1 MDRVCRASSS
11 RRSAL
16 ARRRTERAKRD
27 RLAEVQRD
35 DPDRDVLP
43 AALAGDLDA
52 FEELVRRYQA
62 RIVRFVRTLIGR
74 AEDAEDLAQE
84 VFVRAHKALSR
95 FRGQSWF
102 RTWLY
107 TVATNVA
114 RTHRQSRKREEP
126 IWVDSGHS
134 EDQVFDP
141 PDLSDFEAT
150 WLTRDTIE
158 RALDQ
163 LPQELRVAVT
173 LRDVH
178 GLEYRD
184 IAETMGVPI
193 GTVESRIFRA
203 RQRLRSVIGS
213 LKAH

>member
-1 MDRVCRASSS
+1 MAD
-11 RRSAL
+11 
-16 ARRRTERAKRD
+16 
-27 RLAEVQRD
+27 VQRD
-35 DPDRDVLP
+35 DPERDLLP

-52 FEELVRRYQA
+52 FEELVRRYQG

-74 AEDAEDLAQE
+74 ADDAEDLAQE
-84 VFVRAHKALSR
+84 VFVRVHRALSR
-95 FRGQSWF
+95 CRGQSWF

-114 RTHRQSRKREEP
+114 RTHRHTRKREETV
-126 IWVDSGHS
+126 WVDSGHDETTS
-134 EDQVFDP
+134 FDP
-141 PDLSDFEAT
+141 PDVADFEAA

-213 LKAH
+213 LSTH

>member
-1 MDRVCRASSS
+1 
-11 RRSAL
+11 L
-16 ARRRTERAKRD
+16 AD
-27 RLAEVQRD
+27 VQRD
-35 DPDRDVLP
+35 DPDRDLLP

-52 FEELVRRYQA
+52 FEGLVRRYQG

-74 AEDAEDLAQE
+74 ADDAEDLAQE

-107 TVATNVA
+107 TVASNVA
-114 RTHRQSRKREEP
+114 RTHRHSQQREEP
-126 IWVDSGHS
+126 VWVDSGH
-134 EDQVFDP
+134 DDTTAFDP
-141 PDLSDFEAT
+141 PDMADFESA

-203 RQRLRSVIGS
+203 RQRLRLVIGS

>member
-1 MDRVCRASSS
+1 MAD
-11 RRSAL
+11 
-16 ARRRTERAKRD
+16 
-27 RLAEVQRD
+27 VQRD
-35 DPDRDVLP
+35 DPDRDLLP

-52 FEELVRRYQA
+52 FEGLVRRYQG

-74 AEDAEDLAQE
+74 ADEAEDLAQE
-84 VFVRAHKALSR
+84 VFVRAHRALSR

-114 RTHRQSRKREEP
+114 RTHRQSRKREEAV
-126 IWVDSGHS
+126 WVDSGQDETAS
-134 EDQVFDP
+134 FDP
-141 PDLSDFEAT
+141 PDATDFEAT

-163 LPQELRVAVT
+163 LPRELRVAVT

-184 IAETMGVPI
+184 IAETVGVPI

-203 RQRLRSVIGS
+203 RQRLRSVLGS